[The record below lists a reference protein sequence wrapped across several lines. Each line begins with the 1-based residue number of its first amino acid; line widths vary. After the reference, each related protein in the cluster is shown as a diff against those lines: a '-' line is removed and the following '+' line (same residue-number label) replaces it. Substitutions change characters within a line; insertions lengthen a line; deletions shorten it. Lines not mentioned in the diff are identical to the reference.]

1 MAIDNSDAA
10 EQHKSGT
17 AAPSYW
23 GLLNS
28 PFAIWLLTSVVLGL
42 ATFSYNEVTRRQSE
56 NRANEAQAA
65 DVFFEARFRIRQMD
79 RVLAE
84 FPGNST
90 PVILP
95 VFVGIKLGGIV
106 SFPLGDEFTVWVNGS
121 GTGNRALPSGRGF
134 QNDAFTGASLL
145 DLWYRHFMLTCGR
158 RPQEDE
164 IAQRLDLLDQL
175 DAVVEDDVQ
184 DHNDT
189 FRRVSRIWERTRENF
204 GMFLTPGPQFECP
217 ESTS

>member
-1 MAIDNSDAA
+1 MVSEKKSSAA
-10 EQHKSGT
+10 EQRKLGT
-17 AAPSYW
+17 SVRNWW
-23 GLLNS
+23 GMLNS

-56 NRANEAQAA
+56 SRADEAQAA
-65 DVFFEARFRIRQMD
+65 DIFFEARFRIRQMD
-79 RVLAE
+79 RVVAE
-84 FPGNST
+84 FPGNSE

-106 SFPLGDEFTVWVNGS
+106 SFPLGEEFTVWVNGS

-134 QNDAFTGASLL
+134 QNDALSGASLL
-145 DLWYRHFMLTCGR
+145 DLWYRHSMLTCGR

-164 IAQRLDLLDQL
+164 IAQRANLLDDL
-175 DAVVEDDVQ
+175 DAVVEQDVQ
-184 DHNDT
+184 DQREA
-189 FRRVSRIWERTRENF
+189 FRRVSHMWARTRENF

-217 ESTS
+217 D

>member
-1 MAIDNSDAA
+1 MVSEKKSSAA
-10 EQHKSGT
+10 EQRKLGT
-17 AAPSYW
+17 SVRNWW
-23 GLLNS
+23 GMLNS

-56 NRANEAQAA
+56 RRADEAQAA
-65 DVFFEARFRIRQMD
+65 DIFFEARFRIRQMD
-79 RVLAE
+79 RVVAE
-84 FPGNST
+84 FPGNSE

-106 SFPLGDEFTVWVNGS
+106 SFPLGEEFTVWVNGS

-134 QNDAFTGASLL
+134 QNDALSGASLL
-145 DLWYRHFMLTCGR
+145 DLWYRHSMLTCGR

-164 IAQRLDLLDQL
+164 IAQRANLLDDL
-175 DAVVEDDVQ
+175 DAVVEQDVQ
-184 DHNDT
+184 DQREA
-189 FRRVSRIWERTRENF
+189 FRRVSHMWARTRENF

-217 ESTS
+217 D